1 MLSMNRLLPGFRK
14 ESMEN
19 SAADRHGESFLDEPC
34 RVGEQDGTTM
44 SKLRALAPFL
54 VLATAVLGGGGVGC
68 ERCSKKDTT
77 TPVADSAAG
86 VASIMVMA
94 DGGPVKAQAVFT
106 EAMAS
111 KVAGPTPSGGKISG
125 ATTPMAVEC
134 KSAGQQVS
142 PTIFGV
148 AFADNDKDL
157 GATAH
162 RWGGNTTTRYNHK
175 LSAWNT
181 TFSWFWENIKI
192 DSHEVFLGKV
202 AEKGGLAAIT
212 VPIMGWVAKDT
223 SSGSFPVSV
232 FGPQEKTDPYHPD
245 FGNGKKPDGK
255 TLIPP
260 GPQTRTSVAVT
271 PDDVADFVK
280 RVRAYEKKIGKKL
293 VFEWILDNE
302 PGLWSTTHRD
312 VHPTPLTYDELLEKT
327 IAFGTA
333 IRKADPDAVIAGP
346 TSYGWW
352 EYFYST
358 KDHDEGMRAK
368 PDRKAHG
375 DVPLIAWYLQKL
387 AEHEKKTGVRIL
399 DVLDVHIYPQGD
411 NVQGPDGQGG
421 DGGGETDRKTNDV
434 RFRTTRSLW
443 DREYVDESWIK
454 EAVYLIPRMKDLI
467 AENYPGRGFQ
477 IGEYNFGAEH
487 HVAGGVALAEA
498 LGRFAINGVSHAF
511 YWTYPKKG
519 KPAYWAFRAYRN
531 YDDKGGHFLE
541 QIVPSSSPSGTSLYA
556 SRDET
561 GKKWVL
567 VALNFSADRPHDASI
582 ELKGCIGPGAVKSY
596 VYTGG
601 EQGFVA
607 GDVKLE
613 GSSLKSKL
621 PPYSITVIE
630 LATQ

>member
-1 MLSMNRLLPGFRK
+1 MRS
-14 ESMEN
+14 
-19 SAADRHGESFLDEPC
+19 
-34 RVGEQDGTTM
+34 
-44 SKLRALAPFL
+44 LAPTGLFVAML
-54 VLATAVLGGGGVGC
+54 LAGGGAGC

-86 VASIMVMA
+86 VASIMVMGP
-94 DGGPVKAQAVFT
+94 DGGPVKAQTVIT
-106 EAMAS
+106 EAIAS
-111 KVAGPTPSGGKISG
+111 KVAGPTPTAGKISG

-134 KSAGQQVS
+134 KSAGQAVS

-148 AFADNDKDL
+148 AFADEDKDL

-162 RWGGNTTTRYNHK
+162 RWGGNTTSRYNYK

-181 TFSWFWENIKI
+181 TFTWFFENIKI

-212 VPIMGWVAKDT
+212 VPMMGWVAKDT
-223 SSGSFPVSV
+223 TSASFPVSK
-232 FGPQEKTDPYHPD
+232 FGPQEKTDPDHPD

-255 TLIPP
+255 TNVTP
-260 GPQTRTSVAVT
+260 GPPTQTSVAVT
-271 PDDVADFVK
+271 PEDVGDFVK
-280 RVRAYEKKIGKKL
+280 KVRAYEKKIGKKL

-302 PGLWSTTHRD
+302 PGLWSSTHRD
-312 VHPTPLTYDELLEKT
+312 VHPAPMTYDELLEKT

-346 TSYGWW
+346 ASYGWW

-358 KDHDEGMRAK
+358 KDHDEGMRSK

-375 DVPLIAWYLQKL
+375 DVPLLAWYLQKL

-399 DVLDVHIYPQGD
+399 DVLDVHIYPQAD
-411 NVQGPDGQGG
+411 NVQGPDGHGG

-443 DREYVDESWIK
+443 DRGYEDESWIK
-454 EAVYLIPRMKDLI
+454 EPVYLIPRMKDLI

-477 IGEYNFGAEH
+477 IGEYNFGAENH
-487 HVAGGVALAEA
+487 PAGGVALAVA
-498 LGRFAINGVSHAF
+498 LGRFALNGVSHAF
-511 YWTYPKKG
+511 YWTYPEKP

-531 YDDKGGHFLE
+531 YDGKGGHFLE

-567 VALNFSADRPHDASI
+567 VALNFSADRPSDASI
-582 ELKGCIGPGAVKSY
+582 ELKGCVAPDNVKSY

-601 EQGFVA
+601 DQGFIG
-607 GDVKLE
+607 GDIKLE
-613 GSSLKSKL
+613 GSSLKGKL

-630 LATQ
+630 LRTQ

>member
-1 MLSMNRLLPGFRK
+1 M
-14 ESMEN
+14 
-19 SAADRHGESFLDEPC
+19 
-34 RVGEQDGTTM
+34 
-44 SKLRALAPFL
+44 RARASGPL
-54 VLATAVLGGGGVGC
+54 VLLIVLGSLAVGGLGC

-77 TPVADSAAG
+77 TPATSSDATSGSAAPIIVMG
-86 VASIMVMA
+86 EGGAS
-94 DGGPVKAQAVFT
+94 VKAQTVIT
-106 EAMAS
+106 EALAN
-111 KVAGPTPSGGKISG
+111 KVAGPTSNSGKITG
-125 ATTPMAVEC
+125 ATTPMTVEC
-134 KSAGQQVS
+134 KSAGQPVS
-142 PTIFGV
+142 PTIFGI
-148 AFADNDKDL
+148 AWADTDKDI

-175 LSAWNT
+175 LGAWNT
-181 TFSWFWENIKI
+181 ANDWFWQNIKI

-212 VPIMGWVAKDT
+212 VPIMGWVSKDT
-223 SSGSFPVSV
+223 SSASFPVSV
-232 FGPQEKTDPYHPD
+232 FGPQEKTDPDHPD
-245 FGNGKKPDGK
+245 YGNGKKPDGK
-255 TLIPP
+255 TLIAPKDP
-260 GPQTRTSVAVT
+260 TRTSVAVT
-271 PDDVADFVK
+271 PADVADFVTK
-280 RVRAYEKKIGKKL
+280 VRAYEKKIGKKL

-312 VHPTPLTYDELLEKT
+312 VHPNPLTYDELLEKT

-358 KDHDEGMRAK
+358 KDHDEGIRNK

-399 DVLDVHIYPQGD
+399 DVLDVHIYPQAD

-421 DGGGETDRKTNDV
+421 DGGGETDRKTNEL

-443 DREYVDESWIK
+443 DRDYVDESWIK

-467 AENYPGRGFQ
+467 AQNYPGRGFQ
-477 IGEYNFGAEH
+477 IGEYNFGAEAH
-487 HVAGGVALAEA
+487 PAGGVALAEA
-498 LGRFAINGVSHAF
+498 LGRFALNGVSHAF
-511 YWTYPKKG
+511 YWTYPKKP

-531 YDDKGGHFLE
+531 YDGKDGHFLD
-541 QIVPSSSPSGTSLYA
+541 QIVPSTSPTGTSLYA
-556 SRDET
+556 SKDPS
-561 GKKWVL
+561 GKKWVI

-582 ELKGCIGPGAVKSY
+582 ELKGCVAPGALKSF

-601 EQGFVA
+601 DQGFVA
-607 GDVKLE
+607 GDAKIE
-613 GSSLKSKL
+613 GTSLKSKL
-621 PPYSITVIE
+621 PPYSITVME

>member
-1 MLSMNRLLPGFRK
+1 MKKS
-14 ESMEN
+14 
-19 SAADRHGESFLDEPC
+19 
-34 RVGEQDGTTM
+34 
-44 SKLRALAPFL
+44 LAPIVL
-54 VLATAVLGGGGVGC
+54 VGLVAAGASC
-68 ERCSKKDTT
+68 ERCSKKDTA
-77 TPVADSAAG
+77 TPVSGTTSGSAAP
-86 VASIMVMA
+86 IMVMA
-94 DGGPVKAQAVFT
+94 DGGLVKSDAVIT
-106 EAMAS
+106 EAIAS

-134 KSAGQQVS
+134 KSAGQAVS
-142 PTIFGV
+142 PTIFGI
-148 AFADNDKDL
+148 AWADTDKDI

-162 RWGGNTTTRYNHK
+162 RWGGNTTSRYNHK
-175 LSAWNT
+175 LAAWNT
-181 TFSWFWENIKI
+181 GNDWFWQNIKI

-212 VPIMGWVAKDT
+212 VPMMGWVSKDT
-223 SSGSFPVSV
+223 TSASFPVSV
-232 FGPQEKTDPYHPD
+232 FGPQEKTDPDHPD
-245 FGNGKKPDGK
+245 FGNGKKHDGK

-260 GPQTRTSVAVT
+260 KEPTRTSVAVT
-271 PDDVADFVK
+271 PEDVADFVTK
-280 RVRAYEKKIGKKL
+280 VRAYEKKLGKKL

-352 EYFYST
+352 EYFFST
-358 KDHDEGMRAK
+358 KDHDEGLRNK

-399 DVLDVHIYPQGD
+399 DVLDVHIYPQGE
-411 NVQGPDGQGG
+411 NVQGPDGHGG
-421 DGGGETDRKTNDV
+421 DGGGETDRKTNDL

-467 AENYPGRGFQ
+467 AQNYPGRGFQ

-487 HVAGGVALAEA
+487 HPAGGVALAEA
-498 LGRFAINGVSHAF
+498 LGRFALNGVSHAF
-511 YWTYPKKG
+511 YWTYPKKP

-531 YDDKGGHFLE
+531 YDGNGGHFLE

-556 SRDET
+556 SRDAS

-582 ELKGCIGPGAVKSY
+582 ELKGCVGAGAVKSF

-613 GSSLKSKL
+613 GGSLKAKL
-621 PPYSITVIE
+621 APYSITVIE
-630 LATQ
+630 LTTG